1 MSTATHARL
10 VEQQVRG
17 LNEGTLEDVV
27 SIYAEDATFLLYSP
41 HTLPG
46 SEMRL
51 EGREAIERHMGRVLK
66 GGIEGVEID
75 WVDAGDGFV
84 AWRDH
89 GAFGPGIAFS
99 ESHVA
104 RLNADGRVTEHTI
117 HSVYA
122 KG

>member
-1 MSTATHARL
+1 MSTATHSRL

-17 LNEGTLEDVV
+17 LNDGILDDVV
-27 SIYAEDATFLLYSP
+27 AIYADDASFMLFSP

-46 SEMRL
+46 SELRL
-51 EGREAIERHMGRVLK
+51 EGRESIERHMGRVLT

-75 WVDAGDGFV
+75 WIDAGDNFV

-89 GAFGPGIAFS
+89 GSFGPGIAFS

-104 RLNADGRVTEHTI
+104 RLNADGLVVEHTI
-117 HSVYA
+117 HSVYS

>member
-1 MSTATHARL
+1 MSTATHASI
-10 VEQQVRG
+10 VERQVRG
-17 LNEGTLEDVV
+17 LNEGSLDDVV
-27 SIYAEDATFLLYSP
+27 AMYADDATFTLWSP

-75 WVDAGDGFV
+75 WMNEGSDFI

-104 RLNADGRVTEHTI
+104 LLNADGLIVDHTI
-117 HSVYA
+117 HSVYS